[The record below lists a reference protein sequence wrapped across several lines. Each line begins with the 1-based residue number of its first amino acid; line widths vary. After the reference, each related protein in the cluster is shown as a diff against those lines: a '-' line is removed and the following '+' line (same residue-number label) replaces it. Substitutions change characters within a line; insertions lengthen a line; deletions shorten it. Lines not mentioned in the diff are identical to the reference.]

1 MPTNK
6 PLQQVPLSLPPEA
19 DAAQKPVYSHN
30 NVAFGQFGNDSA
42 GVRSAF
48 GSDSLK
54 QNLLKI
60 QQRQGQDNQACQKIM
75 AELLADPALAEQL
88 QDTLTDMQEL
98 DRYMTALD
106 ALLAEFQAGAAVK
119 TTVLIDKVSKNLEE
133 KPTFLRDKVKPMLEL
148 CGFLVKKEDNSF
160 KWASLSEL
168 QKMRENVQQV
178 CNSCVTR
185 ATECATGRAT
195 PATECATE
203 RVTVQQL
210 SLLKKVQKWMIE
222 RDPYKKSNDDGSVK
236 KIKKPYKGKLTEREK
251 EQKRQADRAKAEYKM
266 QQKKLKYK
274 KKLNELKNQ
283 EIGEGEPSEAQQQE
297 QRHKAAKKESQT
309 TAFILVIL
317 MSFALF
323 AIVTN

>member
-1 MPTNK
+1 MPADK
-6 PLQQVPLSLPPEA
+6 PLQQVPLSLPPENF
-19 DAAQKPVYSHN
+19 AAQKPVYSHN
-30 NVAFGQFGNDSA
+30 NVAFGQFGNDSV

-60 QQRQGQDNQACQKIM
+60 QQRQAQDNQVCQKIM

-88 QDTLTDMQEL
+88 QDTLTDIQEL

-119 TTVLIDKVSKNLEE
+119 TTVLIDKVSKSTQE

-148 CGFLVKKEDNSF
+148 CGFLVKKEDNTF

-168 QKMRENVQQV
+168 QAMRENLQLP
-178 CNSCVTR
+178 CNSPVTP
-185 ATECATGRAT
+185 ATRPATTQAT
-195 PATECATE
+195 PATRPVTTPATE
-203 RVTVQQL
+203 QQL
-210 SLLKKVQKWMIE
+210 SLLKKVQNWLIE

-266 QQKKLKYK
+266 LQKKLKYK
-274 KKLNELKNQ
+274 NKINELKNQ
-283 EIGEGEPSEAQQQE
+283 EIGVNEPSEVQQHE
-297 QRHKAAKKESQT
+297 QHYKAAKKESHA
-309 TAFILVIL
+309 TAFVFILL
-317 MSFALF
+317 MSIALL
-323 AIVTN
+323 AILIN